1 MWFRFYINTNIYIY
15 MYKNGIYQFSII
27 FVLKINVFL
36 HIIRIYWRLLNWN
49 FSRPCYLSLAQCLRS
64 SILLKTHIFCSDHAY
79 FKIYILRVR
88 NAAFQKTI
96 GRRFLSSTVD
106 FKISTKTK
114 TSPERLG
121 KGFQIP
127 MDGLADWWTDGLM
140 DWRMDWLTHWRK
152 AGPIFKRICFMM

>member
-1 MWFRFYINTNIYIY
+1 

-64 SILLKTHIFCSDHAY
+64 SILLKHTFFALTSDHAY
-79 FKIYILRVR
+79 FKIYILSVR

-96 GRRFLSSTVD
+96 GRRFLSATVD

-127 MDGLADWWTDGLM
+127 MDGLADWWTDGLK
-140 DWRMDWLTHWRK
+140 DGLTDALKEGRSN
-152 AGPIFKRICFMM
+152 F